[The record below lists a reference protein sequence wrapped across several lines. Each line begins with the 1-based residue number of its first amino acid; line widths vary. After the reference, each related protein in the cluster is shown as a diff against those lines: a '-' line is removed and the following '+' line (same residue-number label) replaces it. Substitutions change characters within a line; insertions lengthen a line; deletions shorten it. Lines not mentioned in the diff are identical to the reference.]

1 MGIGGKLGHE
11 PETLQDLLD
20 DAGIR
25 LGEAPRFDGKNHA
38 GSRSRLYCPQCEG
51 GRSKERHFYVLFDHD
66 GQGFR
71 YQCFRA
77 SCGVTGGRR
86 LRGAPDAQARPLGA
100 SSPGRGP
107 ASPPT
112 VRDRG
117 PGVTSLMRKA
127 GHSERSDWIRP

>member
-86 LRGAPDAQARPLGA
+86 LRGARDCTRPPVGCVQPRSWPRLA
-100 SSPGRGP
+100 
-107 ASPPT
+107 ANN
-112 VRDRG
+112 
-117 PGVTSLMRKA
+117 A
-127 GHSERSDWIRP
+127 GHAGLM